1 MEDEI
6 LIRKSVAGNEM
17 ALEALV
23 KKHQNWVFNTA
34 IIFVGDRDE
43 AQDITQEVLI
53 KMVTKLSTF
62 NRKSEFRTWL
72 YRIIKN
78 HFLNMRRGKY
88 EQGASTFEEFGKA
101 LDNTPN
107 TDFRAS
113 NEAEHKL
120 IVNEA
125 KISCMNGMLLCLDRE
140 QRLIFLLGE
149 LFEFPDTVGAE
160 VMEISR
166 ENFRVRLHRAKKQLY
181 TFMNGKC
188 GLVNKKNPC
197 RCARKTAGFI
207 KAGCVD
213 PKTLQFQSNTVSSI
227 KEQLDEKMETFNN
240 QVQEDYQKIYQE
252 NPFLESPDSIVNIKR
267 FLASEALKSTFNLN

>member
-1 MEDEI
+1 MWT
-6 LIRKSVAGNEM
+6 KSLNFS
-17 ALEALV
+17 L
-23 KKHQNWVFNTA
+23 K
-34 IIFVGDRDE
+34 IFC
-43 AQDITQEVLI
+43 
-53 KMVTKLSTF
+53 
-62 NRKSEFRTWL
+62 
-72 YRIIKN
+72 
-78 HFLNMRRGKY
+78 
-88 EQGASTFEEFGKA
+88 KA

-113 NEAEHKL
+113 NEAEQKL
-120 IVNEA
+120 NVNEA
-125 KISCMNGMLLCLDRE
+125 KISCMNGMLLCLDRK

-149 LFEFPDTVGAE
+149 LFEFPDTVEAE

-213 PKTLQFQSNTVSSI
+213 PKTLQFYNPRDYYQLLIRQSSI
-227 KEQLDEKMETFNN
+227 A
-240 QVQEDYQKIYQE
+240 I
-252 NPFLESPDSIVNIKR
+252 FLLTSG
-267 FLASEALKSTFNLN
+267 